1 MKEQIRE
8 SQVEEYKDYSEND
21 ILKYVDNDYFE
32 ETSYTKGLRQLLSF
46 YYNMTQ
52 TEQTG
57 LISLIH
63 DLTITGMPLDTV
75 LSLIPRHLEMNDPR
89 LNSDINELVTYIY
102 YSSPQWI
109 YKGHTYYELNPD
121 KIPTDSVLAA
131 PQPIVRKQK
140 INRNAPCPCGSGKK
154 YKHCCLK

>member
-1 MKEQIRE
+1 
-8 SQVEEYKDYSEND
+8 
-21 ILKYVDNDYFE
+21 
-32 ETSYTKGLRQLLSF
+32 
-46 YYNMTQ
+46 MTQ

-140 INRNAPCPCGSGKK
+140 STVMHLAHADPARNTSTVALSRKSRTGQASPRE
-154 YKHCCLK
+154 LKA